1 MRLARH
7 LTTGMYGVAYHID
20 TERRD
25 ISRKCRIGIGAHV
38 RWLHCHPRGVHA
50 ASTHRDSGEQAASSK
65 GCRPV
70 ELQIIPV
77 DLIGLSLHAFPAQ
90 S

>member
-1 MRLARH
+1 MVWLIISTPNAVISRASAGSVSVR
-7 LTTGMYGVAYHID
+7 MYGGSTAI
-20 TERRD
+20 
-25 ISRKCRIGIGAHV
+25 
-38 RWLHCHPRGVHA
+38 HA

>member
-50 ASTHRDSGEQAASSK
+50 S
-65 GCRPV
+65 
-70 ELQIIPV
+70 
-77 DLIGLSLHAFPAQ
+77 
-90 S
+90 